1 MRGLPRRKG
10 YVTQNLRFSQLS
22 LFKGQPWENTNG
34 FPDGLP
40 STNEQHVSLEESEP
54 RESREHV
61 SFSQLVK

>member
-1 MRGLPRRKG
+1 MRELRRGKG
-10 YVTQNLRFSQLS
+10 YVTQHLRFSQLS
-22 LFKGQPWENTNG
+22 LFKGQPWENTTG

-54 RESREHV
+54 RESRKHV